1 MFGFFIFGENKDK
14 EKFVFVFCWCLRF
27 SFLVHSVSTS
37 KIIISGIP
45 LQTRFEDIEPLLKP
59 YGIVKQCEAVSSK
72 DPQTQTVH
80 ITFENYEQAQRYI
93 HTHTFFCLRKPKN
106 TIKIVIL

>member
-1 MFGFFIFGENKDK
+1 MFKEDKKKLIFL
-14 EKFVFVFCWCLRF
+14 FVCFYTLF
-27 SFLVHSVSTS
+27 SSSVHSVSTS
-37 KIIISGIP
+37 KILISGIP

-80 ITFENYEQAQRYI
+80 ITFENNEQAQRY
-93 HTHTFFCLRKPKN
+93 LKKMLKN
-106 TIKIVIL
+106 NSKSTRNFD